1 MSGEVP
7 PVIQLCREGLAR
19 FCTEAYVTWTVI
31 EANVPSHDFFFSPP
45 LVNPYG
51 IGKWAL
57 HYISMLAYGSV
68 LTVVS
73 MRKSSM
79 HSAIAQHTLDI
90 EYKLILH

>member
-31 EANVPSHDFFFSPP
+31 EAHEPSHDFFFSPVGKP
-45 LVNPYG
+45 IYG
-51 IGKWAL
+51 IGKWAGN
-57 HYISMLAYGSV
+57 YISLLAYGSV

-73 MRKSSM
+73 MRKPSM

-90 EYKLILH
+90 DFKLILL